1 MNKKIFMP
9 VSHYLD
15 YCCFVVSFE
24 IGKCESFNFFL
35 LFQDYLTI
43 LDFLSFYV
51 NFRHNLYRKYKPK
64 FIKRFD
70 KYLKSIF
77 LKGYQLISWPEAT
90 DN

>member
-1 MNKKIFMP
+1 MP

-35 LFQDYLTI
+35 PFQDYLTI

-51 NFRHNLYRKYKPK
+51 NFRHNILCRKYKPK
-64 FIKRFD
+64 FIKMFD

-77 LKGYQLISWPEAT
+77 LKGYQLISLPEAT